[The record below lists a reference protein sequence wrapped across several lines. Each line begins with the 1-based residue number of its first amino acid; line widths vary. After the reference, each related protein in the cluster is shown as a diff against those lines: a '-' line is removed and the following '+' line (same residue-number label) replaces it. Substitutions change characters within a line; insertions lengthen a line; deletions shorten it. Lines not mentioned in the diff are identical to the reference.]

1 MKEKLSNSGKGFHMT
16 FENGLTISVQ
26 WGYDNYCNNKT
37 YSKGY
42 QEELNVIKEKG
53 LFTGET
59 AEIAV
64 WNAEGKWMN
73 FKYDQVKGWLPPDTI
88 ADYIHKV
95 KNAISIDELH
105 EGEGFISE

>member
-1 MKEKLSNSGKGFHMT
+1 MKEKFSTSGKGFHMT

-26 WGYDNYCNNKT
+26 WGYGNHCDNKFYNKS
-37 YSKGY
+37 YL
-42 QEELNVIKEKG
+42 EELNVIKEKG

-64 WNAEGKWMN
+64 WNAEGKWMS
-73 FKYDQVKGWLPPDTI
+73 FEHDQVKGWLSPDTV
-88 ADYIHKV
+88 ADYICKV

-105 EGEGFISE
+105 EGEGLISY